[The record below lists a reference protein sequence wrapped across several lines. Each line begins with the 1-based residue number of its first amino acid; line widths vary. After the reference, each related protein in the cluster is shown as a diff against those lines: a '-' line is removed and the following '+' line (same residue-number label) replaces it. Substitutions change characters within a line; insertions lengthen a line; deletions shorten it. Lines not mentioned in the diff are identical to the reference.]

1 MITNERQY
9 KITRSQATKFEDAIK
24 QFSELNLVKQGWD
37 PLLVKAQL
45 GALQSQLEELH
56 NEIKQYELLR
66 SGEITQLSATTVSEI
81 GKRLIEARIA
91 QGLSQKTLAERLGM
105 KEQQVQRYEQERY
118 RSASLSRLAEI
129 CDALDVTF
137 NLDLGLTG
145 FAESKN
151 SNFKHAD
158 FDLSKLPIKEIK
170 KRGWLKEAL
179 PNSNKQTD
187 QDQILSAFMLP
198 AFEGGIPALLKSGAR
213 VGRGLDQYALLAWKA
228 RIVWKIRKG
237 HPSKSV
243 ASPDADLSWVNTFKE
258 FTLDDRGPALAVE
271 YLRAKGIA
279 VIFEGHL
286 PQTYLDGA
294 ALLVD
299 NSISTIALTLRY
311 DRLDNFWFVLL
322 HELGHTLLHRDSRLS
337 SGFFDDDS
345 VEVTEKAEREA
356 DAFAKSVFLP
366 EEKWNSSLVRFT
378 QSTDQIIQFAR
389 ENRLSP
395 AIIAGWIRRERND
408 YTIFKELVGHGR
420 VRKSLKEAGL
430 LETSNVTG
438 V

>member
-1 MITNERQY
+1 M
-9 KITRSQATKFEDAIK
+9 
-24 QFSELNLVKQGWD
+24 
-37 PLLVKAQL
+37 
-45 GALQSQLEELH
+45 
-56 NEIKQYELLR
+56 
-66 SGEITQLSATTVSEI
+66 
-81 GKRLIEARIA
+81 
-91 QGLSQKTLAERLGM
+91 
-105 KEQQVQRYEQERY
+105 
-118 RSASLSRLAEI
+118 
-129 CDALDVTF
+129 
-137 NLDLGLTG
+137 
-145 FAESKN
+145 
-151 SNFKHAD
+151 D

-170 KRGWLKEAL
+170 RRGWLKDAL
-179 PNSNKQTD
+179 PNSQAS
-187 QDQILSAFMLP
+187 QEQLLSSFMLP
-198 AFEGGIPALLKSGAR
+198 AFEGSIPALLKSGAR
-213 VGRGLDQYALLAWKA
+213 VGRELDQYALLAWKA
-228 RIVWKIRKG
+228 RIVWKVRREQPPRI
-237 HPSKSV
+237 V
-243 ASPDADLSWVNTFKE
+243 SPAADLSWVNTFKE

-271 YLRAKGIA
+271 YLRTKGIA

-299 NSISTIALTLRY
+299 NNISTIALTLRH

-322 HELGHTLLHRDSRLS
+322 HELGHALLHRDSRLS

-345 VEVTEKAEREA
+345 VEVIEKVEREA

-366 EEKWNSSLVRFT
+366 EEKWTSSLVRFT
-378 QSTDQIIQFAR
+378 QSADQIVQFAH

-408 YTIFKELVGHGR
+408 YTIFKELVGHGK

>member
-9 KITRSQATKFEDAIK
+9 KITRSQATKFEEAIK
-24 QFSELNLVKQGWD
+24 HFSELTLVKQGWD

-45 GALQSQLEELH
+45 GALNSQLEELR
-56 NEIKQYELLR
+56 NEIKQYEVLK

-81 GKRLIEARIA
+81 GDRLIEARIA
-91 QGLSQKTLAERLGM
+91 QGLSQKVLAERLGM
-105 KEQQVQRYEQERY
+105 KEQQIQRYEQERY

-145 FAESKN
+145 TVESKN

-158 FDLSKLPIKEIK
+158 FDLSKLPIREIK
-170 KRGWLKEAL
+170 KRGWLKDAL
-179 PNSNKQTD
+179 PNSNKQAD
-187 QDQILSAFMLP
+187 QDQLLSTFMLP
-198 AFEGGIPALLKSGAR
+198 AFEGAIPALLKSGAR
-213 VGRGLDQYALLAWKA
+213 VGRELDQYALLAWKA
-228 RIVWKIRKG
+228 RIVWKVRREQSPKI
-237 HPSKSV
+237 
-243 ASPDADLSWVNTFKE
+243 ASPATDLSWVTTFKE
-258 FTLDDRGPALAVE
+258 FTLDDDGPALAVE
-271 YLRAKGIA
+271 YLRTKGIA

-322 HELGHTLLHRDSRLS
+322 HELGHTLLHRDFRLNR
-337 SGFFDDDS
+337 GFFDDDS
-345 VEVTEKAEREA
+345 VEATEKAEKEA
-356 DAFAKSVFLP
+356 GAFAKSVFLP
-366 EEKWNSSLVRFT
+366 EEKWTSSLVRFT
-378 QSTDQIIQFAR
+378 QSADQIVQFAQ

-408 YTIFKELVGHGR
+408 YTIFKELVGHGK
-420 VRKSLKEAGL
+420 VRKSLKKAGL
-430 LETSNVTG
+430 LETSNVTR